1 MVNRRRILLLNLTKK
16 LFLDII
22 DFCIQTVGVY
32 ENKEI
37 VKKAC
42 KVLIEKLENMII
54 NIDADIIPIRPGEVT
69 MPNCYDIILENE
81 DYTIGKMLE
90 FILYDTYYENEK
102 TLSFCG
108 FKKFHP
114 HDEESIIRLAYHK
127 NGDKSMVR
135 NYLTN
140 ACTKGKELYTRI
152 YKMF

>member
-1 MVNRRRILLLNLTKK
+1 MVT
-16 LFLDII
+16 
-22 DFCIQTVGVY
+22 
-32 ENKEI
+32 
-37 VKKAC
+37 
-42 KVLIEKLENMII
+42 

-69 MPNCYDIILENE
+69 MSNCYDIILENE

-127 NGDKSMVR
+127 NGDK
-135 NYLTN
+135 
-140 ACTKGKELYTRI
+140 
-152 YKMF
+152 